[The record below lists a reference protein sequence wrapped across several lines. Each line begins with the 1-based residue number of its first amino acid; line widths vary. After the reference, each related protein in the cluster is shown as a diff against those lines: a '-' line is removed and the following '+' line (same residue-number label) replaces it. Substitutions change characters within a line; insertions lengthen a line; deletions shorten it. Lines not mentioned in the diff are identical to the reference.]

1 MDRGCWCGNWRFLF
15 DQLSLENVAAQVG
28 LENKSNIKNMRVV
41 LATILGA
48 IISSAV
54 NMGIL
59 KIFIKVE
66 VKPGEDEFSAMLEV
80 IKTFTTVDYLIP
92 LAAHFFG
99 ILLGLIVARFICKTS
114 NIPIYIVGAL
124 HMIGVIWS
132 YFWIPAPTWF
142 TIVDFVLPILIII
155 YFLRTKKKN

>member
-15 DQLSLENVAAQVG
+15 DQLSLENVASQIG
-28 LENKSNIKNMRVV
+28 LEHTSNIKNMRVV
-41 LATILGA
+41 LASILGA
-48 IISSAV
+48 IVSSAV

-59 KIFIKVE
+59 QIFMEVD
-66 VKPGEDEFSAMLEV
+66 VKPGQDESAAWLEAV
-80 IKTFTTVDYLIP
+80 GTFTTVDYLIP

-114 NIPIYIVGAL
+114 NVPIYIVGGL
-124 HMIGVIWS
+124 HMLGVIWG

-155 YFLRTKKKN
+155 YFLRTKKKK